1 MSTNTDK
8 VSEHRRGCDCCA
20 LVLAELEALR
30 YELGQLTGLI
40 VIGSIGS

>member
-1 MSTNTDK
+1 MSTDTDK
-8 VSEHRRGCDCCA
+8 ISEHSCDCCA

-30 YELGQLTGLI
+30 HEVGQLIGHI